1 MRTFRYET
9 HLHTAET
16 SKCAK
21 SPGAEFAKFYKAR
34 GYAGIFVTDHFL
46 NGNTTVPPELP
57 WEKRITDFCRGY
69 EVTAAQGARIGL
81 HVFFAWEYSDAHG
94 HFLTYGLG
102 KEWLLDH
109 SDLLMWDGLDY
120 FDRVH
125 ADGGMIVHAHP
136 FREKVDI
143 VHLIPGRTDAV
154 EIVNAGRPDDANRHA
169 ADYARSFGL
178 PETAG
183 SDIHAVGR
191 PRQCGIEVSQ
201 PLTGGKD
208 YLAALNA
215 GDVVLFDEN
224 VTDREPF
231 LTA

>member
-1 MRTFRYET
+1 MTAFRYET
-9 HLHTAET
+9 HLHTSET

-21 SPGAEFAKFYKAR
+21 SPGAEFAEFYKAR
-34 GYAGIFVTDHFL
+34 GYTGVFVTDHFL
-46 NGNTTVPPELP
+46 NGNTTVPPELS
-57 WEKRITDFCRGY
+57 WEQRINDFCRGY
-69 EVTAAQGARIGL
+69 EATAARGARIGL
-81 HVFFAWEYSDAHG
+81 DVFFAWEYSDNRG

-109 SDLLMWDGLDY
+109 PDLLAWDGLHY
-120 FDRVH
+120 FDRVR

-136 FREKVDI
+136 FREKVEVI
-143 VHLIPGRTDAV
+143 HLIPGKTDAV

-191 PRQCGIEVSQ
+191 PRLCGIEVSQ
-201 PLTGGKD
+201 PLNSGKD
-208 YLAALNA
+208 YLAALGA
-215 GDVVLFDEN
+215 DDVMIFDESA
-224 VTDREPF
+224 TDGKPV